1 MDYASYADDTTQY
14 VCRQNYELLEQFIIY
29 ARTVEFLEP
38 AINNMFA
45 WFKHDGHVAN
55 SGKSDFLGSPYEKIS
70 LKILDSTVESSPYK
84 DLSGIT
90 SDGEL
95 TFQKHDIIFQSQ

>member
-14 VCRQNYELLEQFIIY
+14 VCRQNYA

-45 WFKHDGHVAN
+45 WFKRDGLVAN
-55 SGKSDFLGSPYEKIS
+55 SGKSDFLGSPYEKI
-70 LKILDSTVESSPYK
+70 LDSIVESSPYK

>member
-14 VCRQNYELLEQFIIY
+14 VCRQNYA
-29 ARTVEFLEP
+29 ARTVEFLEL
-38 AINNMFA
+38 AIKNMFA
-45 WFKHDGHVAN
+45 WFKHDGLVAN

-84 DLSGIT
+84 DLSGVT

>member
-1 MDYASYADDTTQY
+1 
-14 VCRQNYELLEQFIIY
+14 
-29 ARTVEFLEP
+29 
-38 AINNMFA
+38 MFA
-45 WFKHDGHVAN
+45 WFKHDGLVAN
-55 SGKSDFLGSPYEKIS
+55 SGKNDFLGSPYEKIS